1 MALHLHQKGIMEDP
15 SYKEFFR
22 IIPSF
27 YRHLL
32 VEEGEIELSL
42 NSNEERMKFFKLDK
56 TDISLLIKKEF
67 FKIVENTQEN
77 FTTFGKLYY
86 FLG

>member
-1 MALHLHQKGIMEDP
+1 MALHLHQKGIMED
-15 SYKEFFR
+15 SKYKEFFK

-32 VEEGEIELSL
+32 VVEGEIELSL
-42 NSNEERMKFFKLDK
+42 NSEERMKFFKLDK

-67 FKIVENTQEN
+67 YKIVEITQEN
-77 FTTFGKLYY
+77 IMTFGKIYY